1 MTKRI
6 ITLELSIEQLSF
18 LKNLTN
24 DIASELKS
32 ISETRSGDKIIAQKA
47 KLAEQIDKQININTP
62 PITTL

>member
-18 LKNLTN
+18 LKNLTT